1 MWIGLSV
8 SGLNCMFVR
17 LWLFNFI
24 ILIIMITDRKEA
36 LLLLK
41 QKQQGKI
48 SDLIQA
54 IAPNLVESFKSL
66 GFVVLGCGTWRITS
80 AGVGQCEFYHALT
93 GDKAESSKQ

>member
-1 MWIGLSV
+1 MWSEN
-8 SGLNCMFVR
+8 GLNCMFVR

-66 GFVVLGCGTWRITS
+66 GFIALAGGGWHITS
-80 AGVGQCEFYHALT
+80 AGIGQCKSYHT
-93 GDKAESSKQ
+93 STTK